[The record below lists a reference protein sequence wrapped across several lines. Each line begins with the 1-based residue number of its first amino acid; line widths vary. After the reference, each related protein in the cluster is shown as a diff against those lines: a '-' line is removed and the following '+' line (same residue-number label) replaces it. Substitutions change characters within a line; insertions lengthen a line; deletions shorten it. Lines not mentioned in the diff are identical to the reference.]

1 MSLLKKFRPSP
12 AMVIG
17 CLALLL
23 ALGGTGYAA
32 SQALPRNSVT
42 TVQVKDRSLL
52 ARDFKAGQLP
62 RGPAGPAGP
71 AGAQGPAGPA
81 GPAGGSASARWA
93 LVRPDGG
100 IAAQS
105 GGITLAAKPSAGTY
119 ILSFGSQV
127 SGRVI
132 VASAGYAA
140 DASDQR
146 GETSAGPC
154 GGGAEGRT
162 CATGDTTSN
171 LFVQTRSDGGTP
183 ADHSFYVAVFG

>member
-1 MSLLKKFRPSP
+1 
-12 AMVIG
+12 MVIG

-23 ALGGTGYAA
+23 TLGGTGYAA
-32 SQALPRNSVT
+32 SKALPRNSVT
-42 TVQVKDRSLL
+42 SIQVKDHSLL

-62 RGPAGPAGP
+62 RGAP
-71 AGAQGPAGPA
+71 GPAGPA
-81 GPAGGSASARWA
+81 GPAGPQGPAGPAGSGGSANVKWA

-119 ILSFGSQV
+119 ILSIGSTV
-127 SGRVI
+127 TGKPILASG
-132 VASAGYAA
+132 GYAA

-146 GETSAGPC
+146 GETTAGPC

-162 CATGDTTSN
+162 CPTSDN
-171 LFVQTRSDGGTP
+171 TSTIFVETRSNAGTP
-183 ADHSFYVAVFG
+183 ADHAFYVAIFG